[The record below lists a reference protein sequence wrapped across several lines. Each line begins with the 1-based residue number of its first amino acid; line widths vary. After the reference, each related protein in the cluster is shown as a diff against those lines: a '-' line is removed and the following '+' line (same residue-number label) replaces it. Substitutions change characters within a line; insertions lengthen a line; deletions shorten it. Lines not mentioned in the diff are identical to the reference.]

1 MQAAAIS
8 LRADTSK
15 REISMVEMCS
25 LSSPPPFFPTNV
37 YKAHIISQV
46 SQSDGEN
53 KIPALMSFQSSQG
66 GR

>member
-15 REISMVEMCS
+15 HEISMVEMCG
-25 LSSPPPFFPTNV
+25 LSPPPFFPTNV